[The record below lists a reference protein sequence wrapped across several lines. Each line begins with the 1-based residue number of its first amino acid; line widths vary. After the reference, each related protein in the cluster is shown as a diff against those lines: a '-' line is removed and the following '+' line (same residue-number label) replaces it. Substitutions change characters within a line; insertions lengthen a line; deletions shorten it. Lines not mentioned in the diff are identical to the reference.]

1 MKIRKQGSQLHISE
15 VSPVDLARLIKCAI
29 PLTLTFPTVDGTSNN
44 SVNNIELFDRTST
57 KPETAIT
64 IKSKERKSLSA
75 ISLDNLVLYINDR
88 KSEGLLTEAFIEIR
102 NAENYGPLIEVLPDL
117 NEKLVLEC
125 AYIDYNLESNRFTV
139 AYFDFKNKTSNKVHY
154 YEDNN
159 SMLTFTEAGPAVITD
174 NPGVTSVREL
184 IC

>member
-29 PLTLTFPTVDGTSNN
+29 PMVLTFPTVDGILKDS
-44 SVNNIELFDRTST
+44 NNIELLDRSSV

-75 ISLDNLVLYINDR
+75 ISLDTLVLYINDR

-102 NAENYGPLIEVLPDL
+102 NAENYGPLIEILPDL

-125 AYIDYNLESNRFTV
+125 AYIDYNLEVNRFTV